1 MAKTYH
7 IIAET
12 ESGETFTGVMTR
24 KQPELVNGFIAIAT
38 DSGTWVYLKPDTVTK
53 ITFTPQDETE

>member
-12 ESGETFTGVMTR
+12 ESGETYSGVMTR
-24 KQPELVNGFIAIAT
+24 RQPELVNGFIAIA
-38 DSGTWVYLKPDTVTK
+38 DESGVWFYLKPDTVTK
-53 ITFTPQDETE
+53 INFTPQEETE

>member
-7 IIAET
+7 ITAET
-12 ESGETFTGVMTR
+12 ESGEAFTGVMTR

-38 DSGTWVYLKPDTVTK
+38 DSGAWVYLKPDTVTK
-53 ITFTPQDETE
+53 ITFTPQEETN

>member
-7 IIAET
+7 ITAET
-12 ESGETFTGVMTR
+12 EFGETFTGVMTR

-53 ITFTPQDETE
+53 ITSTPENETE